1 LHDGVPDAAA
11 DIRIS
16 VQLLIKEK
24 LKEQRQPSASQE
36 DIKRLEVELKALT
49 QLATRCVR
57 VLDPVDPA
65 EEAKPDSKPF
75 GYEFNED
82 GTFFGGDR
90 DADGGRDEEEAEPR
104 HEQDSVLIR
113 GTSSFGDLDGADH
126 DDLDEKYPPEDFF
139 PTPST
144 IRLDL
149 QDESEE
155 ESHFINVEDL
165 EDDDVE
171 VYRGEYL
178 GPEPGEAREENTN
191 LIIKKE
197 EDSQPFRTK
206 EESWSWPATMP
217 EKKEHPS
224 TLMEDLESHGYRLN
238 DEGTVWIAPP
248 RMKKVAAV
256 KSPRPVVVKK
266 EEFVLGMVKTEEA
279 EEAEHEQE
287 PFGYRFNDDGTFYGE

>member
-1 LHDGVPDAAA
+1 
-11 DIRIS
+11 
-16 VQLLIKEK
+16 
-24 LKEQRQPSASQE
+24 
-36 DIKRLEVELKALT
+36 
-49 QLATRCVR
+49 
-57 VLDPVDPA
+57 LDPVDPA

-104 HEQDSVLIR
+104 HEQDSVLNR

-165 EDDDVE
+165 EDDDIE

-197 EDSQPFRTK
+197 EVESRSISTKK
-206 EESWSWPATMP
+206 EESWSWPTTMP
-217 EKKEHPS
+217 ERKQHPIS
-224 TLMEDLESHGYRLN
+224 LMQDLESYGYRLN

-248 RMKKVAAV
+248 RMEKVAAV
-256 KSPRPVVVKK
+256 KPSRPVVFKK
-266 EEFVLGMVKTEEA
+266 EEFKLYAVKVEEVKEA
-279 EEAEHEQE
+279 EEADHEPEPE
-287 PFGYRFNDDGTFYGE
+287 PFGYTFNDDGTFYGE